1 MSKISTDIILLI
13 FNCKK
18 YRYKALK
25 QKETWLNNFTMM
37 PYFHVIG
44 EPELETEYKFDNS
57 ENILYV
63 KTLDDYN
70 SLPKKVIS
78 AYSAIHQ
85 EYNFK
90 YIFKTDDDQMIT
102 TIQFLETIKK
112 FVLTKEPKIHYAGRI
127 VNVTKPYLSQYH
139 RLHPE
144 LPPNLPILQTRYC
157 NGRFY
162 VLSNLAVEYLLTK
175 TDKIKNEY
183 LEDYAIG
190 FHLDEKFKL
199 NMLPIA
205 TEKYFYE

>member
-18 YRYKALK
+18 YRHKALK
-25 QKETWLNNFTMM
+25 QKETWLKNFTMM

-78 AYSAIHQ
+78 AYSAIHTS
-85 EYNFK
+85 YNYK

-102 TIQFLETIKK
+102 TIKFFETIKK

-144 LPPNLPILQTRYC
+144 LPPNLPILQTNYC
-157 NGRFY
+157 SGRFY
-162 VLSNLAVEYLLTK
+162 VLSNLAVEILLTK
-175 TDKIKNEY
+175 KLLIGNEY

-190 FHLDEKFKL
+190 LHLDEKFKI

-205 TEKYFYE
+205 TDKYFYD